1 MTLAPDRH
9 PSQKPFAACLHPTH
23 SMLARAVI
31 FAAFALAVSPQ
42 LAHSQASDPKAQQT
56 IEAAVQAELAASHT
70 DKSTWHYRDQ
80 DIGPDK
86 NAIYDTIETPQGELK
101 RLTNLNGRPIEGAAR
116 DTESTRIANYVND
129 PSAQARA
136 RKASAHDDAQAEE
149 MTKMLPHAFIW
160 TIGSETPEFTTLNYR
175 PNPNF
180 NPPDYEARVMGTMAG
195 QVIVARDGNRI
206 RTLRGALTE
215 DVKFGFGFFGRL
227 NKGGSFD
234 IERRQVGGGHWQIT
248 ESHVH
253 IGGHALLFKNIGQQD
268 DETKTDW
275 KPSTAANLRE
285 AEEQLRAAK

>member
-1 MTLAPDRH
+1 MKPASRAPWQDR
-9 PSQKPFAACLHPTH
+9 
-23 SMLARAVI
+23 
-31 FAAFALAVSPQ
+31 
-42 LAHSQASDPKAQQT
+42 
-56 IEAAVQAELAASHT
+56 
-70 DKSTWHYRDQ
+70 
-80 DIGPDK
+80 
-86 NAIYDTIETPQGELK
+86 
-101 RLTNLNGRPIEGAAR
+101 
-116 DTESTRIANYVND
+116 
-129 PSAQARA
+129 
-136 RKASAHDDAQAEE
+136 
-149 MTKMLPHAFIW
+149 
-160 TIGSETPEFTTLNYR
+160 
-175 PNPNF
+175 
-180 NPPDYEARVMGTMAG
+180 
-195 QVIVARDGNRI
+195 VIVARDGNRI

>member
-1 MTLAPDRH
+1 MTSTLSRN
-9 PSQKPFAACLHPTH
+9 PSPKPHTGRLHPTH
-23 SMLARAVI
+23 SMLARTLILASLAV
-31 FAAFALAVSPQ
+31 AVSPQ
-42 LAHSQASDPKAQQT
+42 LAHSQVSDPKAQQT

-70 DKSTWHYRDQ
+70 DKSNWHYRDQ

-86 NAIYDTIETPQGELK
+86 NAIYDTIETPQGELR
-101 RLTNLNGRPIEGAAR
+101 RLIVLNGRSVEGAAR
-116 DTESTRIANYVND
+116 DTETNRIANYVND

-160 TIGSETPEFTTLNYR
+160 TIGSETPDFITLNYR
-175 PNPNF
+175 PNPAF
-180 NPPDYEARVMGTMAG
+180 DPPDYEARVMGTMAG

-215 DVKFGFGFFGRL
+215 DVKFGFGFLGRL

-275 KPSTAANLRE
+275 KPSTAANLHE